1 MARGIRKSLD
11 DKIAQKEELIESLE
25 IRLEKEKNELNEMV
39 QEQRR
44 QELDGLYEFLKNFN
58 LSVDTATEIL
68 REHVEQ

>member
-44 QELDGLYEFLKNFN
+44 QELDGLYEFLKNSN

>member
-44 QELDGLYEFLKNFN
+44 QELDGLYEFLKNSN

-68 REHVEQ
+68 RGHVEQ

>member
-44 QELDGLYEFLKNFN
+44 QELDGLYEFLKNSN

-68 REHVEQ
+68 REHVE

>member
-25 IRLEKEKNELNEMV
+25 IRLGKEKNELNEMV

-44 QELDGLYEFLKNFN
+44 QELDGLYEFLKNSN

-68 REHVEQ
+68 RGHVEQ

>member
-44 QELDGLYEFLKNFN
+44 QELDGLYEFLKISN

-68 REHVEQ
+68 RGHVEQ